1 MGINSRLVDEKCV
14 NQMNYLKC
22 VIKETMRLHTLIP
35 LLVAR
40 ETTSNVKLRLWYSCQ
55 KKDIYQ
61 CMGYPK
67 LWDSPEEFIP
77 ERFEISQVDL
87 NG

>member
-40 ETTSNVKLRLWYSCQ
+40 ETTSNVKLRL
-55 KKDIYQ
+55 
-61 CMGYPK
+61 
-67 LWDSPEEFIP
+67 
-77 ERFEISQVDL
+77 
-87 NG
+87 